1 MIAPAVIKTLDG
13 GATVKRLEEIFQ
25 ELMETGKFSLN
36 DYLEVTRAMIVMN
49 YWNSVLSDH
58 PEEEIERYRR
68 TLPNLRRMVGD
79 EPTVQTLKNTLNRNG
94 IDTSN
99 IKDEEE

>member
-1 MIAPAVIKTLDG
+1 M
-13 GATVKRLEEIFQ
+13 KRLEEIFQ

-36 DYLEVTRAMIVMN
+36 DFLEATRVMIVMN
-49 YWNSVLSDH
+49 YWNDVLSEH

-68 TLPNLRRMVGD
+68 TLPNLRRMVGK
-79 EPTVQTLKNTLNRNG
+79 EPTVQTLKNILNRNG